1 MTEREI
7 ILTKPIEY
15 TYEYSDDDDKV
26 VFDKLIVSG
35 YQHNSNIA
43 LVLMPV
49 SNDPSEYVTISTN
62 IRQLNSEAGLF
73 ALNVNDITVENI
85 FNQLVDQK
93 IIEETELIPLKSGF
107 VTYPIYRLC
116 V

>member
-1 MTEREI
+1 MEDREI
-7 ILTKPIEY
+7 TLTKPIEY
-15 TYEYSDDDDKV
+15 AYEYSQDKV
-26 VFDKLIVSG
+26 VFDKLMVSHYPING
-35 YQHNSNIA
+35 NIA

-49 SNDPSEYVTISTN
+49 SNDPSECVTVTSN
-62 IRQLNSEAGLF
+62 IRQLNAEAGLF
-73 ALNVNDITVENI
+73 ALDVNNTVVNKV
-85 FNQLVDQK
+85 FKNLVDQK